1 MPSERDTSPSTIP
14 VTLAGQTVVLD
25 HSGAAFLPES
35 GDLLVADLHFEKGS
49 AFAAR
54 GQAML
59 PPYDTAETLRRL
71 EHLIARVRPA
81 RVVCIGDTLHDLA
94 GEARMAETDRRR
106 LARMVEKQGWVWIAG
121 NHDPAPPLGYGGIA
135 MQELRIGD
143 LLLRH
148 DVERGP
154 DAAIPAGE
162 VIGHYHPKAAVR
174 TRGRRISGRCFATDG
189 RLLILPAFGAFTG
202 GLNACEPAI
211 SDLMARDFRVFMIGR
226 KGLFGFRRNQL
237 IPDPNRAA

>member
-1 MPSERDTSPSTIP
+1 MPPERDTSPTTVPIT
-14 VTLAGQTVVLD
+14 VGGQTIVLD
-25 HSGAAFLPES
+25 HSGVAWLPETE
-35 GDLLVADLHFEKGS
+35 DLLVADLHFEKGS

-71 EHLIARVRPA
+71 EHVIKRIEPK
-81 RVVCIGDTLHDLA
+81 RVVCMGDTLHDLA
-94 GEARMAETDRRR
+94 GEARMSETDRNR
-106 LARMVEKQGWVWIAG
+106 LARMVARQDWVWIAG
-121 NHDPAPPLGYGGIA
+121 NHDPAPPEGYGGMA
-135 MQELRIGD
+135 TTELRVGN
-143 LLLRH
+143 LTLRH
-148 DVERGP
+148 DVARGP

-202 GLNACEPAI
+202 GLNACEPAVA
-211 SDLMARDFRVFMIGR
+211 DLMAQDFRVFMIGR
-226 KGLFGFRRNQL
+226 KGLFRFRRDQL

>member
-1 MPSERDTSPSTIP
+1 MPPARETSRTTIP

-25 HSGAAFLPES
+25 HSGAAWLPET

-54 GQAML
+54 GQALL

-71 EHLIARVRPA
+71 EHVIKRIEPK
-81 RVVCIGDTLHDLA
+81 RVVCMGDTLHDLA
-94 GEARMAETDRRR
+94 GETRMAETDRNR
-106 LARMVEKQGWVWIAG
+106 LARMVAKQDWVWIAG
-121 NHDPAPPLGYGGIA
+121 NHDPAPPDGYGGKA
-135 MQELRIGD
+135 APELRVGN

-148 DVERGP
+148 DVDHGP

-174 TRGRRISGRCFATDG
+174 VRGRRISGRCFATDG
-189 RLLILPAFGAFTG
+189 RLMILPAFGAFTG
-202 GLNACEPAI
+202 GLNATEPAI
-211 SDLMARDFRVFMIGR
+211 ANLLSSDFQVFMIGR
-226 KGLFGFRRNQL
+226 KGLFRFRRDQL

>member
-1 MPSERDTSPSTIP
+1 MPPERDTAPSTIP

-25 HSGAAFLPES
+25 HSGAAYLPES

-71 EHLIARVRPA
+71 EHLIARVRPV
-81 RVVCIGDTLHDLA
+81 RVVCMGDTLHDLA
-94 GEARMAETDRRR
+94 GDARMAETDRKR
-106 LARMVEKQGWVWIAG
+106 LARMVEKQDWVWIAG
-121 NHDPAPPLGYGGIA
+121 NHDPAPPAGYGGVA
-135 MQELRIGD
+135 MPELRLGN

-154 DAAIPAGE
+154 DAAISVGE

-174 TRGRRISGRCFATDG
+174 TRGRRITGRCFATDG

-202 GLNACEPAI
+202 GLNACDPAI
-211 SDLMARDFRVFMIGR
+211 ADLMARDFRVFMIGR
-226 KGLFGFRRNQL
+226 RGLFGFRRNQL
-237 IPDPNRAA
+237 IPDPNRAG

>member
-1 MPSERDTSPSTIP
+1 MSPERDTAPSTIP

-25 HSGAAFLPES
+25 HSGAAYLPES

-71 EHLIARVRPA
+71 EHLIARVRPV
-81 RVVCIGDTLHDLA
+81 RVVCMGDTLHDLA
-94 GEARMAETDRRR
+94 GDARMAETDRKR
-106 LARMVEKQGWVWIAG
+106 LARMVEKQDWVWIAG
-121 NHDPAPPLGYGGIA
+121 NHDPAPPAGYGGVA
-135 MQELRIGD
+135 MPELRLGN

-154 DAAIPAGE
+154 DAAISVGE

-174 TRGRRISGRCFATDG
+174 TRGRRITGRCFATDG

-202 GLNACEPAI
+202 GLNACDPAI
-211 SDLMARDFRVFMIGR
+211 ADLMARDFRVFMIGR
-226 KGLFGFRRNQL
+226 RGLFGFRRNQL
-237 IPDPNRAA
+237 IPDPNRAG